1 MYALANGVSRDY
13 VITRFWGEDDGKE
26 SGV

>member
-13 VITRFWGEDDGKE
+13 IITRFWGEDDEKE

>member
-1 MYALANGVSRDY
+1 MYALANGISRDY
-13 VITRFWGEDDGKE
+13 IITRFWGEDDGKE